1 MALRVSTDGN
11 VPQIQFNRPALNA
24 GPWFPYLLQDG
35 FDRLSDLRL
44 DRPRATK
51 SAGMKLKPATKIYPP
66 PLMVMALTNTA
77 VDEKEPGGVGCVS
90 TVQ

>member
-1 MALRVSTDGN
+1 
-11 VPQIQFNRPALNA
+11 
-24 GPWFPYLLQDG
+24 
-35 FDRLSDLRL
+35 
-44 DRPRATK
+44 
-51 SAGMKLKPATKIYPP
+51 MKLKPATKIYPP